1 MTNENTSREWGIDFL
16 LDKKQI
22 LEVENLGEELLG
34 MAERFNRLTGVY
46 ADLYRSTKEKWEREL
61 KDKQQLEEIDLSA
74 LNENKEKAPID
85 ADYNNRVKRLDEDF
99 NSWVA
104 EKKKEFADKRQAR
117 ANRFEDEKKECENP
131 KSFHHVD
138 YYKGFY

>member
-1 MTNENTSREWGIDFL
+1 MRRIDWAKEERKLQVDVRKDEIRRNKDHNTMTNENTSREWGIDFL

-61 KDKQQLEEIDLSA
+61 KDKQQLEEIDLSV
-74 LNENKEKAPID
+74 LNENKEKASID
-85 ADYNNRVKRLDEDF
+85 ADYNYRVKLLDEDYN
-99 NSWVA
+99 NS
-104 EKKKEFADKRQAR
+104 
-117 ANRFEDEKKECENP
+117 N
-131 KSFHHVD
+131 
-138 YYKGFY
+138 YKLHNEILHQ